1 MRSNPRLALGLAGA
15 VVTTIMI
22 SSASAACTREALLA
36 AATKYIAAQEE
47 GKLNFATLPPA
58 ANLGYKENNA
68 ALDIK
73 KGLLA
78 RPVKIDYH
86 RATADSVQC
95 ASYTEWVATTGPAPF
110 VVGTQITHNP
120 QDMSVVLIDT
130 IAASTGSLF
139 FNASQTLAHLK
150 AEDWSPLPPEKR
162 PTRELLRGTID
173 GYLDMWT
180 NATAIDAIPWG
191 TPCQRVEG
199 SRLVTPCT
207 AGAPRGG
214 SNRTISMRRYV
225 IDEVM
230 GSGNALCDFTA
241 MGHIPDS
248 HEVRIESGKVR
259 YVHTITLSMNGTGG
273 PVPLTA

>member
-1 MRSNPRLALGLAGA
+1 MGSTTRFGVALAGLAA
-15 VVTTIMI
+15 MMAFVPTT
-22 SSASAACTREALLA
+22 SAACTREALLA

-47 GKLNFATLPPA
+47 GKLSLAALPAA

-68 ALDIK
+68 AVDIK

-78 RPVKIDYH
+78 RPVKVDYH
-86 RATADSVQC
+86 RSTADSVQC
-95 ASYTEWVATTGPAPF
+95 ASYTEWVAAGATPV

-120 QDMSVVLIDT
+120 QDMSVVLIDSV
-130 IAASTGSLF
+130 AASTGSLF
-139 FNASQTLAHLK
+139 FNASQTLAYLK
-150 AEDWSPLPPEKR
+150 AEDWSPLPAEKR
-162 PTRELLRGTID
+162 PSRELLRSAID
-173 GYLDMWT
+173 SYLDMWT

-273 PVPLTA
+273 PPLLTA